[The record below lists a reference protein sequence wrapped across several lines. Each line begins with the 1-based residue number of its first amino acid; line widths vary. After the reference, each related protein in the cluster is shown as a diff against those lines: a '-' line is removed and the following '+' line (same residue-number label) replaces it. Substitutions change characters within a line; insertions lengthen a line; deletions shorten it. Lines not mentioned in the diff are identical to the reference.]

1 MESEKK
7 ILIILLGIFTS
18 SAIIIVQGQVE
29 LSNIEAVCGRPET
42 AVVETDPTK
51 HRYIPYMIRVPR
63 CRGTFKGYKPSIKK
77 CIPSSSVN
85 VSYQAT
91 DSFTG
96 RQEVIS
102 VIKHLKCAGECVQS
116 KTSCNKFQI
125 WNPRSCLCR
134 CKYGDKPPPN
144 ACPYP
149 KVWKEDQCN
158 CGCPMIATKCPARK
172 EWDEDVCGCT
182 CKKVH
187 LNRCASK
194 SKIVNQENCKCMK
207 IENKTAAARGS
218 CDQCKDVVQNK
229 IVVMIVVIEFLGL
242 LFIFFLIYRCC
253 LRHTPDLDPDTS
265 SLPRRMKYEINTIH
279 GTFRRITKKGNKGQN
294 KRLSDKEGNANG
306 IPPATIPE
314 EPEPDNESHG
324 NSFYEREDAKYV
336 TSSSD
341 HEAPVGF
348 YPDTYDTYGSDIAA
362 NPADWYG
369 EIIGEERSP
378 LKDSVSMESGQV
390 TQV

>member
-1 MESEKK
+1 MESKK
-7 ILIILLGIFTS
+7 NILIILFGIFTS
-18 SAIIIVQGQVE
+18 AIVIVQAQVE
-29 LSNIEAVCGRPET
+29 LSNIEAVCGRPEN

-51 HRYIPYMIRVPR
+51 HRFIPYMIKVPR

-116 KTSCNKFQI
+116 KASCNKFQI

-134 CKYGDKPPPN
+134 CKYGDKPPQN

-149 KVWKEDQCN
+149 KVWKNGQCN
-158 CGCPMIATKCPARK
+158 CGCPMISTKCPARK

-194 SKIVNQENCKCMK
+194 SRIVNQENCKCMK
-207 IENKTAAARGS
+207 IENKTAGARGS
-218 CDQCKDVVQNK
+218 CDQCKDVVKNK

-253 LRHTPDLDPDTS
+253 LRHISDLDVDAS
-265 SLPRRMKYEINTIH
+265 SLPFTIC

-294 KRLSDKEGNANG
+294 KQPADKECNENG
-306 IPPATIPE
+306 ILPATGPE
-314 EPEPDNESHG
+314 EPAPDNESHG
-324 NSFYEREDAKYV
+324 TSYYEREDPKYL

-341 HEAPVGF
+341 HEEPVGF
-348 YPDTYDTYGSDIAA
+348 YPDAYETYGSDTAA

-369 EIIGEERSP
+369 GIIGEERSP